1 MVLGWALIWAGAQA
15 APDAFY
21 WPVKFVVE
29 QDVFNNL
36 NP

>member
-1 MVLGWALIWAGAQA
+1 MILGWAVILIGAQL
-15 APDAFY
+15 APDAVY

-29 QDVFNNL
+29 QDAFNNL